1 MIVVVDLEGVL
12 SAGRTWRAL
21 GRYLVTHGCA
31 LRYLRF
37 VLRRLPGLLLAL
49 CWPPARASLY
59 RRLLRDQVR
68 LLRGTTV
75 QDFNRIAAWIVE
87 HELWPRRRSEIIA
100 ALRAHQIAGERVL
113 ITSASY
119 QPVLE
124 HFARKL
130 GAEALGSPLEVAN
143 EALTGRLVGAL
154 NIGEVKAQR
163 LHELLGEV
171 RLYAAYGDTGA
182 DIPML
187 LLSDHPVAVY
197 PDRRLRATARA
208 LGWMVLEPNR

>member
-1 MIVVVDLEGVL
+1 MVVDLEGVL

-21 GRYLVTHGCA
+21 GRYLVVHGRAPC
-31 LRYLRF
+31 YLRF
-37 VLRRLPGLLLAL
+37 LLQRLP
-49 CWPPARASLY
+49 
-59 RRLLRDQVR
+59 
-68 LLRGTTV
+68 
-75 QDFNRIAAWIVE
+75 
-87 HELWPRRRSEIIA
+87 LWPRRRSEIIA

-130 GAEALGSPLEVAN
+130 GAEALGSPLEVAD
-143 EALTGRLVGAL
+143 EALTGRLAGAL
-154 NIGEVKAQR
+154 NVGEVKAQR
-163 LHELLGEV
+163 LHEALGEV

-208 LGWMVLEPNR
+208 LGWMVLEPYR